1 MSITFVMDSVGWSM
15 QRLRLAQTSPWAWL
29 NGEIVMGWA
38 FVRVQGVSSSV
49 LPLRTYAVLY

>member
-1 MSITFVMDSVGWSM
+1 M